1 MACARKLFLRVFLN
15 NSLSVNRTITMSAAR
30 RAEEAIDK
38 LKESN
43 PYYFKY
49 AGKIAK
55 LQQTSAEEFLDRVE
69 RVVNPI
75 KDGQS
80 QARSYSELLNPKQKL
95 QAQETGELPHKKL
108 SDIMKLELLADKSAD
123 EISQIWLEYHKTKE
137 VLAATLSTS
146 QYESLMARAK
156 EHPVFLIPLPRSEG
170 FEFVML
176 QFAAN
181 TVHFTPLL
189 AYQVHHENAPECLTL
204 VHYTEVEDKGVVL
217 MRGEYDTK
225 VLTAQEAQC
234 LANELQMF
242 YLKPDEGKLS
252 LLETFTRKP
261 DEFKH
266 MDLIKEV
273 ENIQLV

>member
-1 MACARKLFLRVFLN
+1 MECSRKFLRVFQYRHVF
-15 NSLSVNRTITMSAAR
+15 SRSIAMSSSS
-30 RAEEAIDK
+30 RAKEAIEQ
-38 LKESN
+38 LKETN

-49 AGKIAK
+49 ADKIAK
-55 LQQTSAEEFLDRVE
+55 MQKTSAEEFLDRVE

-95 QAQETGELPHKKL
+95 AQEQAELPHKKL
-108 SDIMKLELLADKSAD
+108 SDIMKLELLADKNAE
-123 EISQIWLEYHKTKE
+123 EISQIWIEYHKTKE
-137 VLAATLSTS
+137 VLAATLTVD
-146 QYESLMARAK
+146 QYQKLMSRAK
-156 EHPVFLIPLPRSEG
+156 EHPIFLLPLPRSEG
-170 FEFVML
+170 FEFFML
-176 QFAAN
+176 QFSAN

-204 VHYTEVEDKGVVL
+204 VHYTETEDKGIVL
-217 MRGEYDTK
+217 MRGEYDNK

-242 YLKPDEGKLS
+242 YYKPDENKLK
-252 LLETFTRKP
+252 LLEVFTKRP

-273 ENIQLV
+273 ENIQLA